1 MSARL
6 RGTWFVV
13 PTPFGEDAGL
23 DLESQHRVVEAAVSW
38 GVDGLTLMGV
48 TSEAPA
54 LTDGERDAALAA
66 SVEAAAGRVPFVIG
80 CSAASPELAAARSRR
95 ARELG
100 AAAAMVA
107 APPLLGNADAFPPF
121 LAQVGEQGGLPI
133 VVQDEPAAT
142 GVRLP
147 VSVLVRAIDVVDAR
161 TVKLEDAPTPPK
173 IARLL
178 GQRPHLDVFGG
189 LGGVSALWELRRGAC
204 GTMTGFAF
212 PEVLAE
218 VRRATEARDHDRA
231 ARVFDRFL
239 PLLVFEAQPG
249 IGLVIRKELLRRRGA
264 LRTSVTRGP
273 VRDLDAQ
280 AARDLE
286 EVLERVGLDPA
297 RGPDLPR

>member
-1 MSARL
+1 MNERL

-13 PTPFGEDAGL
+13 PTPFGADGGL
-23 DLESQHRVVEAAVSW
+23 DLDSQRRVVEAAVSW

-66 SVEAAAGRVPFVIG
+66 AVEAVPGGVPIVVG
-80 CSAASPELAAARSRR
+80 CSAPSPELAAARCRT
-95 ARELG
+95 AAGLG

-107 APPLLGNADAFPPF
+107 PPPLLPNADAFPAF
-121 LAQVGEQGGLPI
+121 LEQVVEQGGLPI

-147 VSVLVRAIDVVDAR
+147 VSVLVRAVDAIGAR
-161 TVKLEDAPTPPK
+161 TVKLEDPPTPPK

-178 GQRPHLDVFGG
+178 AERPELDVFGG

-212 PEVLAE
+212 PEVLAA
-218 VRRATEARDHDRA
+218 VRRASEAGDHARA
-231 ARVFDRFL
+231 AEVFDRYL
-239 PLLVFEAQPG
+239 PLIVFEAQPG
-249 IGLVIRKELLRRRGA
+249 IGLAIRKELLRRRGA
-264 LRTSVTRGP
+264 LSTSISRGP
-273 VRDLDAQ
+273 VREIDPQTARELHDL
-280 AARDLE
+280 
-286 EVLERVGLDPA
+286 LERLDVDPVN
-297 RGPDLPR
+297 GPDL